1 MKTHII
7 FFSVL
12 LLLFASCQEP
22 QEPEFKRMVNF
33 KIGEVQNNQMEVLA
47 DAVIYNPNA
56 IKAEVVDLD
65 IDLIVEEKVIGKI
78 NETKIVEVPASS
90 EFSLPVR
97 IMASTQVLKDN
108 WLSSAISI
116 LTDGK
121 TPVLF
126 KGTVTIKVLK
136 IPIKVPIEH
145 VEELAL
151 KDLRS
156 LLPR

>member
-7 FFSVL
+7 FFSSVL
-12 LLLFASCQEP
+12 LLFCACQEP
-22 QEPEFKRMVNF
+22 QEPEFRRMENF
-33 KIGEVQNNQMEVLA
+33 KIGEVKNGQMEVFA
-47 DAVIYNPNA
+47 NAIIYNPNS

-78 NETKIVEVPASS
+78 NETEPVEVPAES
-90 EFSLPVR
+90 EFSLPVE
-97 IMASTQVLKDN
+97 ILASTEVLKNN

-116 LTDGK
+116 LTDGN

-136 IPIKVPIEH
+136 IPIKVPVEH
-145 VEELAL
+145 TEELAL

-156 LLPR
+156 LLPN